1 MTSLFA
7 PTPRTRRFVMLAA
20 TLGLTLAALVAPSPH
35 AHSKDLIA
43 DLSSASKIVSVGGS
57 VTEIIYA
64 LGEEKRLVARDSTST
79 FPEAATSLPDVG
91 YMRAISPEGVL
102 GVGPDAIITLEG
114 SGPPEALDVLKKASI
129 PFVFV
134 PDRYDEAGLLA
145 KIETIGV
152 ALGVKDKAQAL
163 ARQVEADVA
172 KTLALTANV
181 PARKRVLFI
190 LSLQGGKVLASGSNS
205 AADGI
210 IKMAGGVNAIDQFSG
225 YKPLTDEAIITAKPD
240 LILMMDRAGD
250 HAAANADM
258 AAHPALSQ
266 TPAVKSGAVVRMD
279 GAYLLGFG
287 PRTAAAA
294 RDLAKT
300 LYGDAVVN

>member
-1 MTSLFA
+1 MSLLFA
-7 PTPRTRRFVMLAA
+7 PTPRTRRFAMLAA

-35 AHSKDLIA
+35 ARSQDA
-43 DLSSASKIVSVGGS
+43 VPDVSAASKIVSIGGS

-79 FPEAATSLPDVG
+79 FPDAAMKLPDVG

-134 PDRYDEAGLLA
+134 PDRFDEAGLLA
-145 KIETIGV
+145 KIETIGA
-152 ALGVKDKAQAL
+152 ALGVKDKADAL
-163 ARQVEADVA
+163 AAGVKADVD

-181 PARKRVLFI
+181 TQRKRVLFI
-190 LSLQGGKVLASGSNS
+190 LSLQGGKVLASGTNS
-205 AADGI
+205 AANGI
-210 IKMAGGVNAIDQFSG
+210 IAMAGGVNVIDQFAG

-266 TPAVKSGAVVRMD
+266 TPAVRAGAIVRMD

-287 PRTAAAA
+287 PRTASAA
-294 RDLAKT
+294 RDLAKA
-300 LYGDAVVN
+300 LYGGAVVN

>member
-43 DLSSASKIVSVGGS
+43 DLSSASKIVSIGGS

-102 GVGPDAIITLEG
+102 GVGPDAIVTLEG

-287 PRTAAAA
+287 PRTASAA

>member
-1 MTSLFA
+1 MTTIFV

-35 AHSKDLIA
+35 ARSQDAVPDISKTA
-43 DLSSASKIVSVGGS
+43 KIVSIGGS

-64 LGEEKRLVARDSTST
+64 LGEEGRLVARDSTST
-79 FPEAATSLPDVG
+79 FPEQATALPDIG

-102 GVGPDAIITLEG
+102 GIGPDAIVTLEG

-134 PDRYDEAGLLA
+134 PDRFDAQGLVA
-145 KIETIGV
+145 KIETIGA
-152 ALGVKDKAQAL
+152 ALGVREKAAALSASVKSDLDKS
-163 ARQVEADVA
+163 R
-172 KTLALTANV
+172 ALTANV
-181 PARKRVLFI
+181 SDRKRVLFI
-190 LSLQGGKVLASGSNS
+190 LSLQGGKVLASGSDT
-205 AADGI
+205 AANGI
-210 IKMAGGVNAIDQFSG
+210 IAMAGGANAIDQFSG
-225 YKPLTDEAIITAKPD
+225 YKPLTDEAIITAQPD
-240 LILMMDRAGD
+240 LILMMDRGGD
-250 HAAANADM
+250 HSAANADM

-266 TPAVKSGAVVRMD
+266 TPAVKSGAIVRMD

-294 RDLAKT
+294 RDLAKA
-300 LYGDAVVN
+300 LYGDTIVN